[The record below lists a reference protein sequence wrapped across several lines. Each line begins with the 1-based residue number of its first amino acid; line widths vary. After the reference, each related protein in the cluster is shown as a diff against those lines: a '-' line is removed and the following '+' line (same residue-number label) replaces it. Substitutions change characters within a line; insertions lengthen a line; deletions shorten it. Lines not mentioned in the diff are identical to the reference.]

1 MKKLIW
7 IVLVLIFT
15 CIFHTCQAQVNID
28 AQVTREILR
37 STHFDDLTDDEK
49 WLLLEKVSE
58 AYYTFN
64 KKEINQ
70 STLLIYM
77 EEKNPTC
84 EWTGKHVEGKDG
96 KLVRY
101 WTINRHHVINIL
113 EL

>member
-7 IVLVLIFT
+7 IALVLIFT
-15 CIFHTCQAQVNID
+15 CIFHTCNGQVNID
-28 AQVTREILR
+28 AQVTREVLR
-37 STHFDDLTDDEK
+37 ATHFEDLTDDEK

-77 EEKNPTC
+77 EEKNPIC
-84 EWTGKHVEGKDG
+84 EWTGRHFERKEKMI
-96 KLVRY
+96 RY
-101 WTINRHHVINIL
+101 YSVHRKYIL
-113 EL
+113 EIFDL

>member
-7 IVLVLIFT
+7 IILVLIFT
-15 CIFHTCQAQVNID
+15 AIFHTCQAQVNID

-77 EEKNPTC
+77 EEKNPVCPT
-84 EWTGKHVEGKDG
+84 TPDSD
-96 KLVRY
+96 RM
-101 WTINRHHVINIL
+101 I
-113 EL
+113 

>member
-7 IVLVLIFT
+7 IILVLIFT
-15 CIFHTCQAQVNID
+15 SIFHTCQAQSYNVD
-28 AQVTREILR
+28 AQVTREVLR
-37 STHFDDLTDDEK
+37 SIHFDDLTDDEK

-77 EEKNPTC
+77 EEKNPIC
-84 EWTGKHVEGKDG
+84 EWTGRHFERKEKMI
-96 KLVRY
+96 RY
-101 WTINRHHVINIL
+101 YSVHRKYIL
-113 EL
+113 EIFEL